1 MFVVKQSIRHYPNYE
16 RKLFKEK
23 AIAWKRWKITKLE
36 YDKNIYKTAAAKF
49 SSVVNIIS
57 IMPLKSLNSPARTVL
72 AASIIM
78 SIRNCVHLLIF
89 LIFVSL
95 MVVCALEIWIN
106 ALCLTIFLA
115 VYLLEMTASPL
126 NCALESIPHSSTWTQ

>member
-1 MFVVKQSIRHYPNYE
+1 MNTHAVSFLSENPDDANVMKS
-16 RKLFKEK
+16 RKATQGRSKYFIVTLPVSRTVSEIF
-23 AIAWKRWKITKLE
+23 IIT
-36 YDKNIYKTAAAKF
+36 
-49 SSVVNIIS
+49 
-57 IMPLKSLNSPARTVL
+57 RTVL
-72 AASIIM
+72 AVSIIM

-106 ALCLTIFLA
+106 ALCLIIFLA
-115 VYLLEMTASPL
+115 VYLLVMTAPPL